1 MSCSLD
7 PTYTSAFIEATRDVF
22 NAMLET
28 DVSFG
33 PPVTGPAQKLCND
46 VSAMM
51 GMTGEVTGAIVLSFP
66 IETATRV
73 AEAFVGRRVQTN
85 DDQFAE
91 AIAELVVMIGGA
103 AKSRFHGRSVQMS
116 CPSIIIGLGHHVRR
130 PGGNPSLSI
139 QCGSP
144 YGGFAVD
151 VALRKALT
159 ASLHQPAA

>member
-7 PTYTSAFIEATRDVF
+7 PSYISAFIEATRDVF
-22 NAMLET
+22 NAMLDT
-28 DVSFG
+28 DVSFDS
-33 PPVTGPAQKLCND
+33 PATGPAENLCND
-46 VSAMM
+46 VSAMI
-51 GMTGEVTGAIVLSFP
+51 GMTGDVTGAIVLSLP
-66 IETATRV
+66 IETAARIV
-73 AEAFVGRRVQTN
+73 EAFVGRRVQTD
-85 DDQFAE
+85 DDQFAD
-91 AIAELVVMIGGA
+91 AISELVVMIGGA

-130 PGGNPSLSI
+130 PRGNPSLSI

-151 VALRKALT
+151 VALRKTLT